1 MNMEF
6 MKLKGKRVEI
16 KSVQENPAV
25 IRTEK
30 VVKKVAVGLLKA
42 VFLIGF
48 CFVILY
54 PILTMISKAFMGRTD
69 VFDNT
74 VILIPKHFTL
84 QNFQIAIILLD
95 YWNSLGNTL
104 LLSLLVTVLETV
116 SCLLVGYGFA
126 RYRFKLR
133 GLFMALVV
141 FTIIV
146 PPSLILYPMYVQFKL
161 FDPLGIVSLINGE
174 SISLIG
180 TYWPFSLLAVTAMGT
195 KNGLFILIFTQ
206 FFRNMPKEFEEAAF
220 IDGANSFQTFSRI
233 MLPNAQTAIVTVA
246 LFGFLWQYNDLSYTT
261 VFLQGKSVFSNT
273 FYNLT
278 RFTSEIYEMLG
289 TNQYDMTLSMYY
301 PLVTSTGVLLILL
314 PLILMFLFAQRFF
327 VESIERVGI
336 VG

>member
-1 MNMEF
+1 MDLTKIKHNTD
-6 MKLKGKRVEI
+6 LKTIEE
-16 KSVQENPAV
+16 SQLF
-25 IRTEK
+25 IRT
-30 VVKKVAVGLLKA
+30 KKTTRKIVTGVLKA
-42 VFLIGF
+42 IFLIGF

-54 PILTMISKAFMGRTD
+54 PILTMISKAFMERND
-69 VFDNT
+69 IFDNT
-74 VILIPKHFTL
+74 VILIPKHFTM
-84 QNFQIAIILLD
+84 QNFQIAVILLD
-95 YWNSLGNTL
+95 YWKSLGNTL
-104 LLSLLVTVLETV
+104 TLSLLVTVLETA

-126 RYRFKLR
+126 RYRFKLK
-133 GLFMALVV
+133 GLFMALVI

-161 FDPLGIVSLINGE
+161 FDPLGIVSLLHGE
-174 SISLIG
+174 EISLIG

-220 IDGANSFQTFSRI
+220 IDGAGSFKTFLKI
-233 MLPNAQTAIVTVA
+233 MLPNSQTAIVTVA

-278 RFTSEIYEMLG
+278 RFTGQIYEILG

-301 PLVTSTGVLLILL
+301 PLVMSTGVLLILL
-314 PLILMFLFAQRFF
+314 PLILMFLVAQKFF

>member
-1 MNMEF
+1 MDLTKIKHNTD
-6 MKLKGKRVEI
+6 LKTIEE
-16 KSVQENPAV
+16 SQLF
-25 IRTEK
+25 IRT
-30 VVKKVAVGLLKA
+30 KKTTRKIVTGVLKA
-42 VFLIGF
+42 IFLMGF

-54 PILTMISKAFMGRTD
+54 PILTMISKAFMERND
-69 VFDNT
+69 IFDNT
-74 VILIPKHFTL
+74 VILIPKHFTM
-84 QNFQIAIILLD
+84 QNFQIAVILLD
-95 YWNSLGNTL
+95 YWKSLGNTL
-104 LLSLLVTVLETV
+104 TLSLLVTVLETA

-126 RYRFKLR
+126 RYRFKLK
-133 GLFMALVV
+133 GLFMALVI

-161 FDPLGIVSLINGE
+161 FDPLGIVSLLHGE
-174 SISLIG
+174 EISLIG

-220 IDGANSFQTFSRI
+220 IDGAGSFKTFLKI

-261 VFLQGKSVFSNT
+261 VLRQGKSVSSNT
-273 FYNLT
+273 FYNLS
-278 RFTSEIYEMLG
+278 RFTGQIYEILG

-301 PLVTSTGVLLILL
+301 PLVMSTGVLLILL
-314 PLILMFLFAQRFF
+314 PLILMFLVAQKFF

>member
-1 MNMEF
+1 MDLTKIKHNTD
-6 MKLKGKRVEI
+6 LKTIEESRLF
-16 KSVQENPAV
+16 
-25 IRTEK
+25 IRT
-30 VVKKVAVGLLKA
+30 KKNTRKIVTGVLKA
-42 VFLIGF
+42 IFLIGF

-54 PILTMISKAFMGRTD
+54 PILTMISKAFMERND
-69 VFDNT
+69 IFDNT
-74 VILIPKHFTL
+74 VILIPKHFTM
-84 QNFQIAIILLD
+84 QNFQIAVILLD
-95 YWNSLGNTL
+95 YWKSLGNTL
-104 LLSLLVTVLETV
+104 TLSLLVTVLETA

-126 RYRFKLR
+126 RYRFKLK
-133 GLFMALVV
+133 GLFMALVI

-161 FDPLGIVSLINGE
+161 FDPLGIVSLLHGE
-174 SISLIG
+174 EISLIG

-220 IDGANSFQTFSRI
+220 IDGAGSFKTFLKI

-278 RFTSEIYEMLG
+278 RFTSQVYEILG

-301 PLVTSTGVLLILL
+301 PLVMSTGVLLILL
-314 PLILMFLFAQRFF
+314 PLILMFLVAQKFF

>member
-1 MNMEF
+1 MDLTKIKHNTD
-6 MKLKGKRVEI
+6 LKTIEE
-16 KSVQENPAV
+16 SQLF
-25 IRTEK
+25 IRT
-30 VVKKVAVGLLKA
+30 KKTTRKIVTGVLKA
-42 VFLIGF
+42 IFLIGF

-54 PILTMISKAFMGRTD
+54 PILTMISKAFMERND
-69 VFDNT
+69 IFDNT
-74 VILIPKHFTL
+74 VILIPKHFTM
-84 QNFQIAIILLD
+84 QNFQIAVILLD
-95 YWNSLGNTL
+95 YWKSLGNTL
-104 LLSLLVTVLETV
+104 TLSLLVTVLETA

-126 RYRFKLR
+126 RYRFKLK
-133 GLFMALVV
+133 GLFMALVI

-161 FDPLGIVSLINGE
+161 FDPLGIVSLLHGE
-174 SISLIG
+174 EISLIG

-220 IDGANSFQTFSRI
+220 IDGAGSFKTFLKI

-261 VFLQGKSVFSNT
+261 VFFQGKSVFSNT

-278 RFTSEIYEMLG
+278 RFTGQIYEILG

-301 PLVTSTGVLLILL
+301 PLVMSTGVLLILL
-314 PLILMFLFAQRFF
+314 PLILMFLVAQKFF

>member
-1 MNMEF
+1 MDLTKIKHNTD
-6 MKLKGKRVEI
+6 LKTIEESRLF
-16 KSVQENPAV
+16 
-25 IRTEK
+25 IRT
-30 VVKKVAVGLLKA
+30 KKTTRKIVTGVLKA
-42 VFLIGF
+42 IFLIGF

-54 PILTMISKAFMGRTD
+54 PILTMISKAFMERND
-69 VFDNT
+69 IFDNT
-74 VILIPKHFTL
+74 VILIPKHFTM
-84 QNFQIAIILLD
+84 QNFQIAVILLD
-95 YWNSLGNTL
+95 YWKSLGNTL
-104 LLSLLVTVLETV
+104 TLSLLVTVLETA

-126 RYRFKLR
+126 RYRFKLK
-133 GLFMALVV
+133 GLFMALVI

-161 FDPLGIVSLINGE
+161 FDPLGIVSLLHGE
-174 SISLIG
+174 EISLIG

-220 IDGANSFQTFSRI
+220 IDGASSFKTFLKI

-278 RFTSEIYEMLG
+278 RFTSQVYEILG

-301 PLVTSTGVLLILL
+301 PLVMSTGVLLILL
-314 PLILMFLFAQRFF
+314 PLILMFLVAQKFF

>member
-1 MNMEF
+1 MDLTKIKHNTD
-6 MKLKGKRVEI
+6 LKTIEE
-16 KSVQENPAV
+16 SQLF
-25 IRTEK
+25 IRT
-30 VVKKVAVGLLKA
+30 KKTTRKIVTGVLKA
-42 VFLIGF
+42 IFLIGF

-54 PILTMISKAFMGRTD
+54 PILTMISKAFMERND
-69 VFDNT
+69 IFDNT
-74 VILIPKHFTL
+74 VILIPKHFTM
-84 QNFQIAIILLD
+84 QNFQIAVILLD
-95 YWNSLGNTL
+95 YWKSLGNTL
-104 LLSLLVTVLETV
+104 TLSLLVTVLETA

-126 RYRFKLR
+126 RYRFKLK
-133 GLFMALVV
+133 GLFMALVI

-161 FDPLGIVSLINGE
+161 FDPLGIVSLLHGE
-174 SISLIG
+174 EISLIG

-220 IDGANSFQTFSRI
+220 IDGAGSFKTFLKI

-273 FYNLT
+273 FYNLS
-278 RFTSEIYEMLG
+278 RFTGQIYEILG

-301 PLVTSTGVLLILL
+301 PLVMSTGVLLILL
-314 PLILMFLFAQRFF
+314 PLILMFLVAQKFF

>member
-1 MNMEF
+1 MDLTKIKHNTD
-6 MKLKGKRVEI
+6 LKTIEE
-16 KSVQENPAV
+16 SQLF
-25 IRTEK
+25 IRT
-30 VVKKVAVGLLKA
+30 KKTTRKIVTGVLKA
-42 VFLIGF
+42 IFLIGF

-54 PILTMISKAFMGRTD
+54 PILTMISKAFMERND
-69 VFDNT
+69 IFDNT
-74 VILIPKHFTL
+74 VILIPKHFTM
-84 QNFQIAIILLD
+84 QNFQIAVILLD
-95 YWNSLGNTL
+95 YWKSLGNTL
-104 LLSLLVTVLETV
+104 TLSLLVTVLETA

-126 RYRFKLR
+126 RYRFKLK
-133 GLFMALVV
+133 GLFMALVI

-161 FDPLGIVSLINGE
+161 FDPLGIVSLLHGE
-174 SISLIG
+174 EISLIG

-220 IDGANSFQTFSRI
+220 IDGAGSFKTFLKI

-278 RFTSEIYEMLG
+278 RFTGQIYEILG

-301 PLVTSTGVLLILL
+301 PLVMSTGVLLILL
-314 PLILMFLFAQRFF
+314 PLILMFLVAQKFF

>member
-1 MNMEF
+1 MDLTKIKHNTD
-6 MKLKGKRVEI
+6 LKTIEE
-16 KSVQENPAV
+16 SQLF
-25 IRTEK
+25 IRT
-30 VVKKVAVGLLKA
+30 KKTTRKIVTGVLKA
-42 VFLIGF
+42 IFLMGF

-54 PILTMISKAFMGRTD
+54 PILTMISKAFMERND
-69 VFDNT
+69 IFDNT
-74 VILIPKHFTL
+74 VILIPKHFTM
-84 QNFQIAIILLD
+84 QNFQIAVILLD
-95 YWNSLGNTL
+95 YWKSLGNTL
-104 LLSLLVTVLETV
+104 TLSLLVTVLETA

-126 RYRFKLR
+126 RYRFKLK
-133 GLFMALVV
+133 GLFMALVI

-161 FDPLGIVSLINGE
+161 FDPLGIVSLLHGE
-174 SISLIG
+174 EISLIG

-220 IDGANSFQTFSRI
+220 IDGAGSFKTFLKI

-273 FYNLT
+273 FYNLS
-278 RFTSEIYEMLG
+278 RFTGQIYEILG

-301 PLVTSTGVLLILL
+301 PLVMSTGVLLILL
-314 PLILMFLFAQRFF
+314 PLILMFLVAQKFF

>member
-1 MNMEF
+1 MDLTKIKHNTD
-6 MKLKGKRVEI
+6 LKTIEE
-16 KSVQENPAV
+16 SQLF
-25 IRTEK
+25 IRT
-30 VVKKVAVGLLKA
+30 KKTTRKIVTGVLKA
-42 VFLIGF
+42 IFLIGF

-54 PILTMISKAFMGRTD
+54 PILTMISKAFMERND
-69 VFDNT
+69 IFDNT
-74 VILIPKHFTL
+74 VILIPKHFTM
-84 QNFQIAIILLD
+84 QNFQIAVILLD
-95 YWNSLGNTL
+95 YWKSLGNTL
-104 LLSLLVTVLETV
+104 TLSLLVTVLETA

-126 RYRFKLR
+126 RYRFKLK
-133 GLFMALVV
+133 GLFMALVI

-161 FDPLGIVSLINGE
+161 FDPLGIVSLLHGE
-174 SISLIG
+174 EISLIG

-220 IDGANSFQTFSRI
+220 IDGASSFKTFLKI

-278 RFTSEIYEMLG
+278 RFTSQVYEILG

-301 PLVTSTGVLLILL
+301 PLVMSTGVLLILL
-314 PLILMFLFAQRFF
+314 PLILMFLVAQKFF